1 MDEWNR
7 VQDAKEL
14 AASPELR
21 EIARL
26 RTALAETRE
35 ALAPLAAF
43 APCFDTGRHVNAD
56 AIVWATPTDGTDK
69 IVLRVEDARDA
80 RAILAKHAGL
90 VP

>member
-1 MDEWNR
+1 MTSRAFDDHMNSLR
-7 VQDAKEL
+7 L
-14 AASPELR
+14 AAEV
-21 EIARL
+21 ERL
-26 RTALAETRE
+26 HTALAETRE

-90 VP
+90 VS